1 MGEVA
6 DDACEKACAD
16 ILECEC
22 RPVEKFEGEQ
32 IGSYSDKWYLEINA
46 VRYYLF
52 EYGAVDI
59 FAKQRICHNVGYVG
73 ERKLVYIVENARGML
88 GHDAGMYMPPSG
100 ATQCTMACES
110 EALAELPDVL

>member
-1 MGEVA
+1 MTVQ
-6 DDACEKACAD
+6 ACQKTGAYVFERQR
-16 ILECEC
+16 
-22 RPVEKFEGEQ
+22 RPVEKFESEQ

-73 ERKLVYIVENARGML
+73 ERKLVYIVEKCPWY
-88 GHDAGMYMPPSG
+88 AGPRCRHVYASVRSYAVHYG
-100 ATQCTMACES
+100 
-110 EALAELPDVL
+110 L